1 MAVPGPALADRLPVH
16 YRAMPPVDPDGGL
29 AQVTL
34 VERHPL
40 PVETLKA

>member
-16 YRAMPPVDPDGGL
+16 CKAMPPVEPDGGL
-29 AQVTL
+29 AQVMV